1 MQRVILQMRR
11 KYYRKAYKLNG
22 AIVYHLKREL
32 TMLHHTSQTKTN
44 NATLAQVINSR
55 QL

>member
-32 TMLHHTSQTKTN
+32 TMLHHTSQAKTN